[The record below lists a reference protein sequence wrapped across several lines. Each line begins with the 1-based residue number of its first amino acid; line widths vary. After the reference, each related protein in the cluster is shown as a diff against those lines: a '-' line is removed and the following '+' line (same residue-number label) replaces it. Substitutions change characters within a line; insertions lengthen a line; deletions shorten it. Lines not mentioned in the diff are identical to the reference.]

1 MTDAPTEGVPTTV
14 IPVSGAAPY
23 DVLVGRGLV
32 AELPAVLGP
41 KVKKVLIVHAPPLG
55 AKAEQLRTAAEARFA
70 VQQTTAL
77 TTFADRL
84 ANREPII
91 LRSTDTVRTYAQT
104 AAGRAACLP
113 ADRVRGIDALDAE
126 LFAGDPPSAGRGEE
140 ALHGDADAP
149 HGRQRCR
156 QQCQAQ
162 RERVHGIGQFQ
173 AGAHTHQRASQE
185 QQAESAAGQHRQGMP
200 AAQQQEQR

>member
-1 MTDAPTEGVPTTV
+1 MTVAAGLAFVRRFWRWVPIIGLLAGLLITRATLADRTATLKV
-14 IPVSGAAPY
+14 ERAAWT
-23 DVLVGRGLV
+23 
-32 AELPAVLGP
+32 AE
-41 KVKKVLIVHAPPLG
+41 I
-55 AKAEQLRTAAEARFA
+55 AKAEQLRSDAEKRFA
-70 VQQTTAL
+70 VQQTMAL

-140 ALHGDADAP
+140 ALHGN
-149 HGRQRCR
+149 
-156 QQCQAQ
+156 
-162 RERVHGIGQFQ
+162 
-173 AGAHTHQRASQE
+173 AGAP
-185 QQAESAAGQHRQGMP
+185 AAGR
-200 AAQQQEQR
+200 

>member
-1 MTDAPTEGVPTTV
+1 MSVAGGIALLRRFWWAVPM
-14 IPVSGAAPY
+14 IG
-23 DVLVGRGLV
+23 LLV
-32 AELPAVLGP
+32 ALHFTRATLADRTATLKAERSAMSAE
-41 KVKKVLIVHAPPLG
+41 I
-55 AKAEQLRTAAEARFA
+55 AKAEQLRTAAETRFA

-113 ADRVRGIDALDAE
+113 ADRVRGIDGLDAE

-149 HGRQRCR
+149 
-156 QQCQAQ
+156 
-162 RERVHGIGQFQ
+162 
-173 AGAHTHQRASQE
+173 
-185 QQAESAAGQHRQGMP
+185 AAR
-200 AAQQQEQR
+200 R